1 MPLSLRGGANA
12 LGGTEDKT
20 FYLRKMLSRATP
32 KKVHAQFCDK
42 NSIPVRGGQSVEWR
56 QFRSFTTSVTA
67 LTEGTPGAE
76 TIPSVQITTATV
88 NQYGMHYKQT
98 EISNSQSIDDLRAE
112 GAEAL
117 GEAMGD
123 AYDLLTRNIMRGTTT
138 VQYASTAASRGGVG
152 SGMRLNA
159 AELREALA
167 TLKTNDAMPFEDGA
181 YKAII
186 HPRTEA
192 DLFNDPT
199 IVNAFKDAG
208 ERGGGNPLFTGK
220 LGRYLGCDFY
230 TTSNASIQA
239 ATGLSVANT
248 AADVYQT
255 MVLGKEAV
263 GVVELSALTSD
274 LIYHAAGTSGVNDPL
289 NQLSS
294 QGYKFS
300 HGGAVLNNNW
310 IVSIEHSTAL
320 GTE

>member
-1 MPLSLRGGANA
+1 MPLSIRGGANA
-12 LGGTEDKT
+12 LGGSEDKE
-20 FYLRKMLSRATP
+20 FFIRKMLARAIP
-32 KKVHAQFCDK
+32 KQHHAKFGNKDYVPAR
-42 NSIPVRGGQSVEWR
+42 SGQSVEWR
-56 QFRSFTTSVTA
+56 RFSSFTTSTTA
-67 LTEGTPGAE
+67 LTEGTFGAE
-76 TIPSVQITTATV
+76 TIPTVVSVTATL
-88 NQYGMHYKQT
+88 NQYGMYYRQTDIAEKQ
-98 EISNSQSIDDLRAE
+98 SVDDLRAE

-123 AYDLLTRNIMRGTTT
+123 SYDLLTRNIMRGTTT
-138 VQYASTAASRGGVG
+138 IQYASSAASRGAVG

-167 TLKTNDAMPFEDGA
+167 TLKTNNAEPFEDGG

-199 IVNAFKDAG
+199 ILNALQQAG
-208 ERGGGNPLFTGK
+208 VRGGDNPLFKGS

-230 TTSNASIQA
+230 TTSSASIQA
-239 ATGLSVANT
+239 NTGLSVGT

-255 MVLGKEAV
+255 LVFGKDAY
-263 GVVELSALTSD
+263 GVVELSAFSSD
-274 LIYHAAGTSGVNDPL
+274 LIYHPVGSAGANDPL

-300 HGGAVLNNNW
+300 HSAAILNNSW
-310 IVSIEHSTAL
+310 IVSIEHTTSL
-320 GTE
+320 GTDG